1 MTKNEKDGS
10 TVKLAIVSGIFTII
24 AAIIAGFFNLLGGNT
39 ASTVSLTQ
47 TAGTSSPLTATAD
60 CASLTA
66 EQIDLL
72 KNTKKASDASQQAE
86 KFAGYQHETV
96 KAGGTIPAEVIISAD
111 LTKKWTDFPV
121 SEIKSQNGVGLFLT
135 LDTFTVPNAG
145 TYWCIQ
151 R

>member
-1 MTKNEKDGS
+1 MSKNEKDGS

-24 AAIIAGFFNLLGGNT
+24 AAIIAGLFNFFGGNA
-39 ASTVSLTQ
+39 ASNVSLTQ
-47 TAGTSSPLTATAD
+47 AVGTSSPLTATAN

-72 KNTKKASDASQQAE
+72 RNTKKASDAVQQAE
-86 KFAGYQHETV
+86 KFAGYHHESI
-96 KAGGTIPAEVIISAD
+96 KAGGKIPAEVIFSAD
-111 LTKKWTDFPV
+111 LTKDWTDFPV

-151 R
+151 Q